1 MVVGFEDNPY
11 SVLHHVCYKFSFD
24 VVQLSNP
31 IAKLRLELI
40 RDQIVYSYDVSYEFE
55 SYPLA

>member
-1 MVVGFEDNPY
+1 MVVGFEVHPF

-31 IAKLRLELI
+31 IAKLKLELS
-40 RDQIVYSYDVSYEFE
+40 RDEIGYSYDVSYEL
-55 SYPLA
+55 SPIH